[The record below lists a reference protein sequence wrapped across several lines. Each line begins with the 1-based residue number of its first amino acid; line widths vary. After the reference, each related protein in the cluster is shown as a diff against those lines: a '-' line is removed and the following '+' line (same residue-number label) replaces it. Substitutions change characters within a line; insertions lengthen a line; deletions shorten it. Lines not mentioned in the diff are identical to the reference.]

1 MIDVSIAAVP
11 NQSLFVQLDER
22 AYSIA
27 FRTLGNAVSVTIARD
42 EVTLIQGSRVVT
54 GTPLL
59 PYRHQE
65 SGNFVL
71 STQDEELPD
80 YTQFGVT
87 QFLTYLSANEL
98 VAARA

>member
-22 AYSIA
+22 AYSLT
-27 FRTLGNAVSVTIARD
+27 FRTTGQSVAVTIVRD
-42 EVTLIQGSRVVT
+42 DVTLVEGSRVVT

-65 SGNFVL
+65 AGNFVL
-71 STQDEELPD
+71 STQDQALPD
-80 YTQFGVT
+80 YAQFGIT
-87 QFLTYLSANEL
+87 QFLTYLSADEL
-98 VAARA
+98 ATARA

>member
-22 AYSIA
+22 AYSLA
-27 FRTLGNAVSVTIARD
+27 FRTLGTSTSVTIVRD
-42 EVTLIQGSRVVT
+42 DVTLIEGSRVVT

-59 PYRHQE
+59 PYHHQE

-71 STQDEELPD
+71 STQDDSLPD
-80 YTQFGVT
+80 YTQFGIT
-87 QFLTYLSANEL
+87 QFLTYLSADEL
-98 VAARA
+98 AVARA